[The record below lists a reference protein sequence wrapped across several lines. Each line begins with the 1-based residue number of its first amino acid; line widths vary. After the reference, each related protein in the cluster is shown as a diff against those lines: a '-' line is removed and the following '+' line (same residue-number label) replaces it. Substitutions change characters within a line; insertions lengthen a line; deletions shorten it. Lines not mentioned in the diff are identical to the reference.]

1 MKPILKC
8 VITDDEP
15 VARKGLK
22 SYVEKTGAL
31 QLVGVCED
39 AMALNTLLHEKEV
52 DLVFLDIEM
61 PYLNGIEWLKATH
74 NPPKVIFTT
83 AYEQYALKGY
93 ELEVVDYL
101 LKPISFERFL
111 KAVNKAVAR
120 CIPTATPDDKHF
132 FVKSEGRYV
141 KLAWQDILY
150 IESMENYVRIYQ
162 QSGKHIVHITLK
174 AVMEQMPTDFI
185 QIHKS
190 MVVNMAA
197 VSGVTGNMVE
207 VGSAQLTIAR
217 GLKEHVMEKLVNSKL
232 LKR

>member
-1 MKPILKC
+1 MKPLLKC

-15 VARKGLK
+15 VARKGLAA
-22 SYVEKTGAL
+22 YVEKIGSL
-31 QLVGVCED
+31 ELVGVCED
-39 AMALNTLLHEKEV
+39 ALALNTLLGETVV

-61 PYLNGIEWLKATH
+61 PYISGIEWLKTASH
-74 NPPKVIFTT
+74 PPKIIFTT

-111 KAVNKAVAR
+111 KAVNKVVAS
-120 CIPTATPDDKHF
+120 ITSTPNTGGSHF
-132 FVKSEGRYV
+132 FVKSEGKYV
-141 KLAWQDILY
+141 KLDWRDIEY
-150 IESMENYVRIYQ
+150 IESMENYVRIH
-162 QSGKHIVHITLK
+162 GPAGTHTVHITLK
-174 AVMEQMPTDFI
+174 AVMEQMPSDFL

-190 MVVNMAA
+190 IVVNVVA

-207 VGSAQLTIAR
+207 VGGTQLTIAR
-217 GLKEHVMEKLVNSKL
+217 GLKEDVMEKLVNSKL

>member
-22 SYVEKTGAL
+22 SYVEKTGTL

-39 AMALNTLLHEKEV
+39 AMALNTLLHEVEV

-61 PYLNGIEWLKATH
+61 PYLNGIEWLKAAQ

-111 KAVNKAVAR
+111 KAVNKAIAR
-120 CIPTATPDDKHF
+120 CIPAVSPDDKYF
-132 FVKSEGRYV
+132 FVKSEGKYV

-150 IESMENYVRIYQ
+150 IESMENYVRIHQ

-174 AVMEQMPTDFI
+174 AVMEQMPAGFI

-190 MVVNMAA
+190 VIVNMAA

-207 VGSAQLTIAR
+207 IGSTQLTIAR
-217 GLKEHVMEKLVNSKL
+217 GLKDGVMEKLVNNKL